1 MSIQAGVVRLLTIA
15 AALGVAG
22 LLVLVG
28 ITAFV
33 PRFAPPMLIVAHR
46 GDVANWPE
54 NTLEGIVA
62 AARLGAPG
70 IEIDVLPSADG
81 TWYAIK
87 MHDVSTRTNGS
98 GQFMTMRDEEILKLR
113 ITGGLGYRHGAHGDR
128 LSVPR
133 VEDVLRELAE
143 YEGVLMFD
151 VKSPLAEDHARFARI
166 ITESDHSA
174 DTRMICLTLEGAK
187 AVKEVDPAMHTSVLS
202 FVTSEPERYPA
213 VDAWLANAR
222 TEIRW
227 PFSVWVHPPGSVE
240 AFVNE
245 TDLGEEGALLD
256 SANRWDV
263 SVFITNDLA
272 AALEWQDGQWLP

>member
-1 MSIQAGVVRLLTIA
+1 MRARTVRLLTLL
-15 AALGVAG
+15 AALVVAV
-22 LLVLVG
+22 LVTLVL

-46 GDVANWPE
+46 GDVAHWPE

-70 IEIDVLPSADG
+70 IELDVMPSADG

-87 MHDVSTRTNGS
+87 MPDVSTRTNGT
-98 GQFMTMRDEEILKLR
+98 GRFMAMRDGEIAKLR
-113 ITGGLGYRHGAHGDR
+113 ITGGLGYRQSVHGER
-128 LSVPR
+128 LAVPR
-133 VEDVLRELAE
+133 VDTILRELAE
-143 YEGVLMFD
+143 YDGVLIFD
-151 VKSPLAEDHARFARI
+151 VKSPLAEDHARFARLI
-166 ITESDHSA
+166 VDRGLRGQA
-174 DTRMICLTLEGAK
+174 RMICLTLDGAK
-187 AVKEVDPAMHTSVLS
+187 AVKEVDPTIHTSVLS
-202 FVTSEPERYPA
+202 FVTTEPARHDA

-227 PFSVWVHPPGSVE
+227 PFHVWAHPPGAVE

-245 TDLGEEGALLD
+245 TDLGDEGDLLD
-256 SANRWDV
+256 RAHRWDV

-272 AALEWQDGQWLP
+272 AALEWQANR